1 MSIHR
6 RIPEN
11 FWKVPENF
19 GVFQRIWEVQRSYR
33 EFRVVCGDFWRFL
46 IFAEILDIFRKF
58 SKIFAGFLNS
68 VPKNLGSTKELQ
80 RVSSSF
86 WRFLEILEV
95 FRKFSRIFASFC
107 GV

>member
-1 MSIHR
+1 M
-6 RIPEN
+6 
-11 FWKVPENF
+11 
-19 GVFQRIWEVQRSYR
+19 
-33 EFRVVCGDFWRFL
+33 DFWRVLGSFGE
-46 IFAEILDIFRKF
+46 FQRV
-58 SKIFAGFLNS
+58 FAGFLNS